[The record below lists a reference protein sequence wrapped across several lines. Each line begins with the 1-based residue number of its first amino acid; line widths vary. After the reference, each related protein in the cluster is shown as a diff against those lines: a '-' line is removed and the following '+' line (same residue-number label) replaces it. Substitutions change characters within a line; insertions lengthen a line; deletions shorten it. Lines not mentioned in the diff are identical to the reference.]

1 MANNTDTV
9 TTIRTATNR
18 AGRAVTVGIGPVA
31 IAITLDGKTAYVA
44 GIDGTVSPIRTA
56 TNTVGRVIGV
66 GMSPSEFAIAGD
78 GKTAC
83 VASQGSCSVVRSVF
97 GTDARH
103 ARRWGGSSC
112 GFAGDLSIRRREHG
126 HDRNRGEF
134 DRPGET

>member
-1 MANNTDTV
+1 M
-9 TTIRTATNR
+9 
-18 AGRAVTVGIGPVA
+18 GLA
-31 IAITLDGKTAYVA
+31 IAITPDGKTAY
-44 GIDGTVSPIRTA
+44 GEPDPDRHQQ
-56 TNTVGRVIGV
+56 VGRVIGV
-66 GMSPSEFAIAGD
+66 EMSPGEFAIAGD